1 MFIDWN
7 HNNKIDPVDIGISM
21 VLTDPETTDSVQIGD
36 YTFKFV
42 QELVPEKT
50 LLGKIKTFDPKQHY
64 AKKGSKPL
72 NKYGNGPFCR
82 FSIRCSAYS
91 HACGVYALLDDD
103 GLLYIGQ
110 TVNLEQR
117 YNHGYGKIEPINCY
131 VGGQSTNCKINSM
144 VLQKYLGGMHVY
156 LFFYKTD
163 EYDRIEHELIDALNP
178 PYNSSY
184 AKKYEK
190 RIGTPKAFSEKV
202 NKPSFPKQP
211 EITEPDRGFEDIWQ
225 KIIQCEGQTFT
236 TVSNVSFQYI
246 VVGNQLYPCHI
257 MGAVPKSSFKRAY
270 ELGAIHGVAYLK
282 NHGVSMPSYVYAIM
296 TDDRI
301 RRFHRNPPF

>member
-7 HNNKIDPVDIGISM
+7 HNNKIDPADIGISM
-21 VLTDPETTDSVQIGD
+21 ALSDPETTDSVQIGD
-36 YTFKFV
+36 YIFKFV

-50 LLGKIKTFDPKQHY
+50 LLGKIKTFNPKQHY

-82 FSIRCSAYS
+82 FSIKSSAYS
-91 HACGVYALLDDD
+91 HARGVYALLDDD

-117 YNHGYGKIEPINCY
+117 YNHGYGNIEPVNCY
-131 VGGQSTNCKINSM
+131 AGGQSTNCKINSM
-144 VLQKYLGGMHVY
+144 VLQKYLSGMHVY
-156 LFFYKTD
+156 LFFYETA

-184 AKKYEK
+184 AKKYER
-190 RIGTPKAFSEKV
+190 RIMVPKTFDKEAV
-202 NKPSFPKQP
+202 RPVLPIRP
-211 EITEPDRGFEDIWQ
+211 ENTGSDGGFEDIWQ

-246 VVGNQLYPCHI
+246 VAGNHLYPRHI
-257 MGAVPKSSFKRAY
+257 VGAVPKSSFKSAY
-270 ELGAIHGVAYLK
+270 ELETIHSVAYLRD
-282 NHGVSMPSYVYAIM
+282 HGVSMPSYVYAIM

-301 RRFHRNPPF
+301 RESHL